1 MNICKMSSDNIQ
13 MNDSNQTIS
22 KSKISEAQKKAQK
35 KYVETHLE
43 QVRANK
49 RNYYYRQKDIKL
61 KAIREAETLRNQLE
75 TLKSQISLLQN

>member
-1 MNICKMSSDNIQ
+1 MSSDNIQ